1 MAQHGSADDHE
12 AVTSPVA
19 GNSLATE
26 DELTVVFDCVWCGKR
41 VEIKRS
47 DKADELADAT
57 AFAAE
62 HADCLRRITQP
73 GGDRDT

>member
-1 MAQHGSADDHE
+1 MTITG
-12 AVTSPVA
+12 VTSPMT
-19 GNSLATE
+19 GKSLDAD

-41 VEIKRS
+41 VEIKRTN
-47 DKADELADAT
+47 KADELADAQ

-73 GGDRDT
+73 GREPGE